1 MAQRDRW
8 FERLRHSAFGHSR
21 PGAPRRIGA
30 EVEIIPIGAVSRRS
44 APIIG
49 EADSGEPATLP
60 LLRDLAARG
69 HWTEHHSSKSG
80 VPEFSLPE
88 GGRLTFEPGGQIEYS
103 APPHASLGALVRDL
117 RRVVGELQTAF
128 EAAGLEVLTVGVDP
142 LSRVEDVPLRLTGE
156 RYRRMDAHFASLGP
170 HGARMMRQTASIQVC
185 LDTGDD
191 PAARWRL
198 LNSLAPYVVAIFAN
212 SPLYEGVPT
221 GHQSTRRSIWG
232 ALDPSRTGV
241 LAGGADPA
249 LAYGEFAMQASA
261 FLLGD
266 GPPARPFDAWLECG
280 AGDAAW
286 KDHLTTLF
294 PEVRPRG
301 YFECRSCDAL
311 PAAWYAAPLGFLAG
325 LAYAPGAARAALE
338 IAGPPDATLLERAGR
353 CGMTD
358 PALASRA
365 QALAELSLHGLEA
378 LGSSFAESEVV
389 EECRVFFDRFTR
401 RGLAPAAETLA
412 AGFA

>member
-1 MAQRDRW
+1 
-8 FERLRHSAFGHSR
+8 
-21 PGAPRRIGA
+21 
-30 EVEIIPIGAVSRRS
+30 VEIIPIGAVSRRS

-49 EADSGEPATLP
+49 EAGSSEQATLP

-69 HWTEHHSSKSG
+69 HWTERHSSKSG
-80 VPEFSLPE
+80 VPEFSLPG

-103 APPHASLGALVRDL
+103 APTHASLGALVRDL
-117 RRVVGELQTAF
+117 RRVIGELQAAF

-185 LDTGDD
+185 LDTGDN

-212 SPLYEGVPT
+212 SPLYEGLPT

-241 LAGGADPA
+241 VVGAADPA
-249 LAYGEFAMQASA
+249 LAYGEFAMQATA

-266 GPPARPFDAWLECG
+266 GPPARPFDDWLQCG
-280 AGDAAW
+280 VGDAAW

-325 LAYAPGAARAALE
+325 LTYEPAAARAALE
-338 IAGPPDATLLERAGR
+338 ITGPPGATLLERAGR

-365 QALAELSLHGLEA
+365 QELAELSLHGLEA
-378 LGSSFAESEVV
+378 LGSSFAEGEMV
-389 EECRVFFDRFTR
+389 EECRAFFDRFTR

-412 AGFA
+412 SGFA

>member
-1 MAQRDRW
+1 MNQRERW
-8 FERLRHSAFGHSR
+8 FQELRHTAFGRSR
-21 PGAPRRIGA
+21 PDAPRRVGA
-30 EVEIIPIGAVSRRS
+30 EVEIIAVDAVSRRS
-44 APIIG
+44 APIVE
-49 EADSGEPATLP
+49 EASADAPATLP
-60 LLRDLAARG
+60 LLRDLASRRWWA
-69 HWTEHHSSKSG
+69 EEYSPKSG
-80 VPEFSLPE
+80 VPEFSLPG

-117 RRVVGELQTAF
+117 RRVVSDLQAAL
-128 EAAGLEVLTVGVDP
+128 EPAGLDVLTVGVDP

-156 RYRRMDAHFASLGP
+156 RYRRMDAHFASIGP
-170 HGARMMRQTASIQVC
+170 HGARMMRQTASIQIC
-185 LDTGDD
+185 LDAGDD
-191 PAARWRL
+191 PTGRWRL

-212 SPLYEGVPT
+212 SPMYEGVPT

-241 LAGGADPA
+241 LPGDADA
-249 LAYGEFAMQASA
+249 AVAYGEFAMQARA
-261 FLLGD
+261 FLLGA
-266 GPPARPFDAWLECG
+266 GPPARPFRQWLECDV
-280 AGDAAW
+280 GDTAW

-325 LAYAPGAARAALE
+325 LAYEPDAARGALE

-358 PALASRA
+358 PAIAARA
-365 QALAELSLHGLEA
+365 RALAELSLHGLEA
-378 LGSSFAESEVV
+378 LGGGFAEGEFV
-389 EECRVFFDRFTR
+389 EECRAFFDRFTR
-401 RGLAPAAETLA
+401 RGIAPAAETLA
-412 AGFA
+412 ASFA